1 MYTQEVGAVGDLRK
15 HALVPFPIIV
25 VPVGWLFDSHRSH
38 VDGRVDGPHRLGK
51 DAEVASI
58 LVAGDDPFPR
68 HIVATLPFAV
78 ILVADFPV
86 ADVHTVLDVGV
97 TYPLGGVIGSALYWV
112 LAGAVARVAVV
123 DRDDPLG
130 ADAVEE
136 RIVLDRRHL
145 PSPIVRG
152 NSRLGGLGVSL
163 VHDADIIRQV
173 AIERGIPEVVVRPVT
188 AGEAKDAQVGVS
200 VVADAR
206 RIVVAPLLPAH
217 GVVAVD
223 DLEYVG
229 ERVV

>member
-97 TYPLGGVIGSALYWV
+97 TYPVCGVMRSALYW
-112 LAGAVARVAVV
+112 LLDGTVARAAGVDCEDPLVV
-123 DRDDPLG
+123 DV
-130 ADAVEE
+130 VEE
-136 RIVLDRRHL
+136 RLVIDRRHV
-145 PSPIVRG
+145 PS
-152 NSRLGGLGVSL
+152 SR
-163 VHDADIIRQV
+163 
-173 AIERGIPEVVVRPVT
+173 
-188 AGEAKDAQVGVS
+188 
-200 VVADAR
+200 
-206 RIVVAPLLPAH
+206 
-217 GVVAVD
+217 
-223 DLEYVG
+223 
-229 ERVV
+229 